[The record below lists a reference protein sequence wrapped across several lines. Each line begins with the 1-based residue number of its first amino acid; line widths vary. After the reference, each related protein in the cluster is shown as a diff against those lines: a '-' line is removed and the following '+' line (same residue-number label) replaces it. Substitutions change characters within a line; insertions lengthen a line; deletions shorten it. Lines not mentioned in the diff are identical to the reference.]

1 VHILIPAKKL
11 HYQSIRPAN
20 QSCPILIPSAAGSA
34 HQINAAQKIVS
45 PADHGSR
52 TRVEHSQ
59 KDLEIA
65 KTYGDLSG

>member
-1 VHILIPAKKL
+1 MHILIPAKKL

-34 HQINAAQKIVS
+34 HQINAAQKNRLACRS
-45 PADHGSR
+45 QLTDTG
-52 TRVEHSQ
+52 EYSQ

-65 KTYGDLSG
+65 KAYGDLSG